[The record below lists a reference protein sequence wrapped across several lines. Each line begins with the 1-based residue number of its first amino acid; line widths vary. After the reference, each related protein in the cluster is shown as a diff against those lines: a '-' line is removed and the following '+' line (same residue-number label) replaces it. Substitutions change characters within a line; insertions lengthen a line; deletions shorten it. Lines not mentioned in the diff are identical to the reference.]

1 MVSNRIFKFNF
12 NYKICFLLV
21 APVWLYEPKDIL
33 TIAGQMLI
41 INCQAE
47 GIPEPQVRW
56 KVEVNDGDDLSSTG
70 SAVSSSS
77 SALDRQNQNHNN
89 KNKHSEPSATDS
101 NFFHAVISNPHM
113 QILENGS
120 LIIKEVNR
128 NDNRRYMCS
137 AFNGVGTG
145 ISTIIRLSVHC
156 MLIMF
161 YSL

>member
-1 MVSNRIFKFNF
+1 M
-12 NYKICFLLV
+12 
-21 APVWLYEPKDIL
+21 APVWLYEPKDIV

-56 KVEVNDGDDLSSTG
+56 KVEVNAEDDLLSGLSSTG
-70 SAVSSSS
+70 SSVSSLPSS

-89 KNKHSEPSATDS
+89 KNKHLEPSTTDS

-156 MLIMF
+156 MPIIIF
-161 YSL
+161 SIQ